1 MARKP
6 RNTSFEGMGDHD
18 RNGSTGG
25 ARKPVKVGEIVT
37 VHTRNPIN
45 GLTEQDGEVRKVVA
59 HDRVVVA
66 VAYHGGGETVFP
78 ATLGEGDQFYTRKP
92 LKGR

>member
-6 RNTSFEGMGDHD
+6 RTRPFKGKGDHD

-25 ARKPVKVGEIVT
+25 ARPPVEPGEVVT

-45 GLTEQDGEVRKVVA
+45 GVTEQDGVVRKVMEG
-59 HDRVVVA
+59 DRIVVA
-66 VAYHGGGETVFP
+66 VAYHEGGETVFP
-78 ATLGEGDQFYTRKP
+78 ATLGEGDQFYTRKE
-92 LKGR
+92 L